1 MLKSRKS
8 SNSKAAKMFKMPDFH
23 VISEWITYLSVAE
36 TNLGLDEEDDEYDR
50 DRDLLGLGERL
61 GLRETDRDL
70 EPDLAEPAG
79 LELRLRSDILV
90 WGFHY
95 KMVKNLQM
103 VTQTDAF
110 QCFFQFF
117 VFLEFLFTD
126 LLCDGSTL
134 SQVQ

>member
-1 MLKSRKS
+1 MLK
-8 SNSKAAKMFKMPDFH
+8 MPVFH
-23 VISEWITYLSVAE
+23 VTSEWITYLSVAE

-70 EPDLAEPAG
+70 EPDFAEPAG

-90 WGFHY
+90 WRFHY

-103 VTQTDAF
+103 ATQTDAF
-110 QCFFQFF
+110 QCFLQFF
-117 VFLEFLFTD
+117 RVPGIFVYGFTM
-126 LLCDGSTL
+126 
-134 SQVQ
+134 